1 MLNSIW
7 VWASARLTPLS
18 VWDSVSTS
26 VAEVTYLGMFYM
38 AGCISAA
45 SAKSLLL
52 LLHSISE
59 SEDDP
64 DEDDESEELEDSE
77 LDEEPDVEEVA
88 GGECLIFLT
97 LLLLVTTANKKI
109 INWAL
114 PAYVISCTD
123 VGQ

>member
-1 MLNSIW
+1 MLS
-7 VWASARLTPLS
+7 
-18 VWDSVSTS
+18 
-26 VAEVTYLGMFYM
+26 
-38 AGCISAA
+38 
-45 SAKSLLL
+45 